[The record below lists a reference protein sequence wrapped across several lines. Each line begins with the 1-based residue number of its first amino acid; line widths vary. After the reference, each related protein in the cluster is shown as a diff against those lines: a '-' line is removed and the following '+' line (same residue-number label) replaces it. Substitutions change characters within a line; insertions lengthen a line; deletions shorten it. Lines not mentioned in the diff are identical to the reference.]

1 MYSFRNAA
9 RVLADRMTAGRL
21 RAVAYVLTALLC
33 YLAQMTPHGFPAPFG
48 ARILPLI
55 PLTVFAAMYAGPV
68 AGAWTGFVAGLFW
81 DVYADRLFGMNAL
94 ILLLIGC
101 VCGLLVRLLMRNN
114 LLTALLLCAAAL
126 LVHSLLDW
134 LLNVVLLRAEGIW
147 TALLSISLPNCLY
160 TWLLSPLLYFFFD
173 WMEKKLHKRQ

>member
-9 RVLADRMTAGRL
+9 RALADRITAGRL
-21 RAVAYVLTALLC
+21 HAVIYVLIALVC
-33 YLAQMTPHGFPAPFG
+33 YLAQMTPHGFPSVCG

-68 AGAWTGFVAGLFW
+68 AGAWTGILTGLFW

-101 VCGLLVRLLMRNN
+101 ACGLLVRLLLRNN
-114 LLTALLLCAAAL
+114 LLTALLLCAVAL
-126 LVHSLLDW
+126 LSYSVVDW
-134 LLNVVLLRAEGIW
+134 VLNVVLLRAEGMW
-147 TALLSISLPNCLY
+147 SALLSVALPNCLY
-160 TWLLSPLLYFFFD
+160 TFLLSPVLYLIFD
-173 WMEKKLHKRQ
+173 LAEKQLRKWQ